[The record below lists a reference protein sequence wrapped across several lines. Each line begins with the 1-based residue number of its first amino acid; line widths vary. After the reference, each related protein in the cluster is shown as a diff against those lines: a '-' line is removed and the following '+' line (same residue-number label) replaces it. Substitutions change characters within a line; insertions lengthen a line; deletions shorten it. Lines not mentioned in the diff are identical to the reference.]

1 MGVGTGVC
9 VGFGVGIGVGVGVT
23 VGDVV
28 YAAIILVELPSVTTV
43 ETFQS
48 NCISLLDL
56 VI

>member
-9 VGFGVGIGVGVGVT
+9 VGFGVGIGVGEGVT